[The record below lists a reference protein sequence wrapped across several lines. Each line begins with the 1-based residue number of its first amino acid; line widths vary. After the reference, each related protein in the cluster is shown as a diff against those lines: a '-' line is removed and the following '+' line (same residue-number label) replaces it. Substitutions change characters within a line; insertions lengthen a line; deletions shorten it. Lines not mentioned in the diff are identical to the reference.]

1 MIRLGQTYQ
10 HLVHGS
16 GCGCSSPALSIATAR
31 LERQSRRG
39 FLAGL
44 GAAAVATTLPAPGF
58 AQSQPPKILFT
69 NVRLFDGKTENLTDG
84 ASVLVEGDRIAAVDT
99 SNNPPPEGANVID
112 GGGRVLMPGL
122 IDAHWHAIFAALPLQ
137 VLLTADPG
145 IIFAAATAE
154 ANRTLLRGFT
164 TVRDL
169 GGPTFSFKQAIDGGL
184 IPGPR
189 IFPSGAMITTSGG
202 HGDLRLPTEIPRDGH
217 RLSSGELFGAG
228 AIADSVGDLK
238 MRIREQFL
246 QGASQVKITAGG
258 GVSSPRSPLDMLT
271 YSEEELRAAAE
282 VARDWNSYLT
292 VHAYMPKTVQRA
304 VAAGVPCVEHGHLID
319 EETARLLAEKE
330 VWLSTQPFMG
340 MEDSSATEGVGAER
354 AQRVF
359 EGTRRLYEW
368 IAKCGIRT
376 AWGSDMLFSARLA
389 ERQSQML
396 THLGNFY
403 SNAAALKMATSTNA
417 ELLALSNERKP
428 YPHKLGVIEPDA
440 YADLLLV
447 DGNPLEDL
455 HLLDRPAET
464 LAVIMKGGV
473 AVKREI

>member
-16 GCGCSSPALSIATAR
+16 GCGCSSPALPIATAR

-44 GAAAVATTLPAPGF
+44 GAAAVATTLPARGF
-58 AQSQPPKILFT
+58 AQSPPKILFT
-69 NVRLFDGKTENLTDG
+69 NVRLFDGKAENLTDG
-84 ASVLVEGDRIAAVDT
+84 ASVLVEGERITAVDT
-99 SNNPPPEGANVID
+99 SNNPPPEGADVID

-368 IAKCGIRT
+368 IAKYGIRT

-417 ELLALSNERKP
+417 ELLALSNVRKP